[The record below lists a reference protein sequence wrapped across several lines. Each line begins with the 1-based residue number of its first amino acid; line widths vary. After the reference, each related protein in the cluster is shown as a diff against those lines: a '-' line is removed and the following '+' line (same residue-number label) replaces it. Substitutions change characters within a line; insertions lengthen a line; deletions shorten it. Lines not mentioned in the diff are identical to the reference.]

1 MKVNSLKSFP
11 IRGWYGLALIFCGW
25 LGNWLLPGLR
35 SHLFFFPLWL
45 GFCLAVDALV
55 FLRKGS
61 SLYRRSRKKYVGL
74 FLVSAPAWWLFELI
88 NARTMNWLYEGR
100 EFFADWQYALFATL
114 SFSTVIPAVFGTAEL
129 ASTFKWLQKLR
140 PGPRV
145 TPSQR
150 VLTGFFI
157 SGWVMLALLLLWPR
171 YFFVLVWLSVWF
183 ILEPVNNWLHHRSI
197 LSFTAQDNW
206 RPVLSLWTG
215 CLLCGWFWEMWN
227 FYSWPKWVYHVP
239 FVSFW
244 RIFEMPLLGYLGY
257 IPFSLELFAFYHLVT
272 GLLSRSGKEEYLQ
285 LL

>member
-1 MKVNSLKSFP
+1 M
-11 IRGWYGLALIFCGW
+11 
-25 LGNWLLPGLR
+25 PG
-35 SHLFFFPLWL
+35 P
-45 GFCLAVDALV
+45 
-55 FLRKGS
+55 
-61 SLYRRSRKKYVGL
+61 RRSRKKYVGL